1 MTKRKNKEEVFI
13 SKSSKVLKILCTLVG
28 IILSLA
34 YCINGGFYSLLFDLR
49 ESKTVIVY
57 SILII
62 ILLFLLVFLNA
73 SEETEIENE
82 KKFEKSS
89 FVTIGI
95 IVLII
100 LFGLLLVI
108 TLLDFFLPLIVI
120 TACLI
125 LTYYLVLKLIKAIVK
140 KYGIK

>member
-28 IILSLA
+28 IILSLV

>member
-13 SKSSKVLKILCTLVG
+13 SKSSKALKILCTLVG
-28 IILSLA
+28 IILSLI

-62 ILLFLLVFLNA
+62 ILLFLLIFLNA

-125 LTYYLVLKLIKAIVK
+125 LTYYLVLKLIKVIVK

>member
-1 MTKRKNKEEVFI
+1 MIKRKNKEEVFI

-28 IILSLA
+28 IILSLV

-100 LFGLLLVI
+100 LFGLLLVV

>member
-13 SKSSKVLKILCTLVG
+13 SKSSKALKILCTLVG
-28 IILSLA
+28 IILSLI
-34 YCINGGFYSLLFDLR
+34 YCIKGGFYSLLFDLR

-125 LTYYLVLKLIKAIVK
+125 LTYYLVLKLIKVIVK

>member
-28 IILSLA
+28 IILSLV

-62 ILLFLLVFLNA
+62 IL
-73 SEETEIENE
+73 
-82 KKFEKSS
+82 
-89 FVTIGI
+89 
-95 IVLII
+95 
-100 LFGLLLVI
+100 
-108 TLLDFFLPLIVI
+108 
-120 TACLI
+120 
-125 LTYYLVLKLIKAIVK
+125 
-140 KYGIK
+140 

>member
-1 MTKRKNKEEVFI
+1 MIKRKNKEEVFI

-28 IILSLA
+28 IILSLV

-62 ILLFLLVFLNA
+62 ILLFLLIFLNA

>member
-1 MTKRKNKEEVFI
+1 MIKRKNKEEVFI

-28 IILSLA
+28 IILSLV

-100 LFGLLLVI
+100 LFGLLLVV

-125 LTYYLVLKLIKAIVK
+125 LTNYLVLKLIKAIVK

>member
-1 MTKRKNKEEVFI
+1 MTKRKNKEEDFI

-28 IILSLA
+28 IILSLV

-62 ILLFLLVFLNA
+62 ILLFLLIFLNA

>member
-1 MTKRKNKEEVFI
+1 MIKRKNKEEVFI

-28 IILSLA
+28 IILSLV

-100 LFGLLLVI
+100 LFGLLLVV

-120 TACLI
+120 TSCLI

>member
-1 MTKRKNKEEVFI
+1 MIKRKNKEEVFI

-28 IILSLA
+28 IILSLV

-125 LTYYLVLKLIKAIVK
+125 LTYYLVLKLIKTIVK

>member
-1 MTKRKNKEEVFI
+1 MIKRKNKEEVFI

-28 IILSLA
+28 IILSLV

-73 SEETEIENE
+73 SEETKIENE

>member
-28 IILSLA
+28 IILSLV

-62 ILLFLLVFLNA
+62 ILLFLLIFLNA

>member
-1 MTKRKNKEEVFI
+1 MK
-13 SKSSKVLKILCTLVG
+13 KILASFV
-28 IILSLA
+28 
-34 YCINGGFYSLLFDLR
+34 
-49 ESKTVIVY
+49 
-57 SILII
+57 I

-100 LFGLLLVI
+100 LFGLLLVV

>member
-13 SKSSKVLKILCTLVG
+13 TKSSKVLKILCTLVG
-28 IILSLA
+28 IILSLV

-62 ILLFLLVFLNA
+62 ILLFLLIFLNA

>member
-28 IILSLA
+28 IILSLV

-49 ESKTVIVY
+49 ESKTVIAY

-62 ILLFLLVFLNA
+62 ILLFLLIFLNA

>member
-1 MTKRKNKEEVFI
+1 MIKRKNKEEVFI

-28 IILSLA
+28 IILSLV